1 MKLTISLS
9 ADVRDTVISA
19 LKKTQLIVTP
29 HKSNPNGVV
38 LRAKGAGSSHVLTV
52 SDVGGGTVLRAAGRS
67 IKLSNLRAA
76 TIVAATRK
84 CFYMA
89 RGVNPEFSRALTSAK
104 AGVTK

>member
-19 LKKTQLIVTP
+19 LKEKTQLIVTP

-52 SDVGGGTVLRAAGRS
+52 SDVGGGHG
-67 IKLSNLRAA
+67 
-76 TIVAATRK
+76 VACSRTLYQVVK
-84 CFYMA
+84 SA
-89 RGVNPEFSRALTSAK
+89 RCYNRGSYSKMFLHGPWSEA
-104 AGVTK
+104 